1 MRLDI
6 FVDSELLPPDA
17 RDYLGQ
23 RLRLALGIYGAELR
37 RVRVQVRDENE
48 GPQGPLLRCT
58 LRASGPLVGALTLDE
73 VDASFTRAVDR
84 LADRMA
90 RTMARTLESKRI
102 MRQPPRRMRA

>member
-6 FVDSELLPPDA
+6 FVESEQLPPDA

-37 RVRVQVRDENE
+37 RVRVQVRAESE

-58 LRASGPLVGALTLDE
+58 LRATGPRLGVLTVDE

-90 RTMARTLESKRI
+90 RTVARTLESKRI
-102 MRQPPRRMRA
+102 MRQPSRRMRA